1 MAEVHHFSYGL
12 LTPVLAYAL
21 SVTGSLL
28 GLLCTARARGSAGR
42 SRGAWLILAALAIGG
57 TGIWV
62 MHFIAMLGFNVQG
75 AEIRYDVPLTMLSC
89 AIAVVM
95 VAIGLF
101 IVGFGVAGRG
111 SIVTGGVITGVG
123 VASMHYMGM
132 AAMNMSGHVGYRS
145 DLVALSV
152 AIAVVAASVALW
164 FALSIR
170 GGWTTAG
177 AALIMGVAVTG
188 MHYTGMAAMHVTV
201 HEDMA
206 APTGATATDFLM
218 PLIACIGVV
227 SVIMLAIIAMAR
239 TEDELRVDAALRE
252 RIRVR
257 QAGRASHPPNMPT
270 GPVEPPRTR
279 STGEWFDGRA
289 DPDGVGREYVP

>member
-12 LTPVLAYAL
+12 LTPVLAYVM

-28 GLLCTARARGSAGR
+28 GLLCTSRARGSAGR
-42 SRGAWLILAALAIGG
+42 SRGAWLILAALSIGG

-62 MHFIAMLGFNVQG
+62 MHFIAMLGFSVPG

-89 AIAVVM
+89 AIAVVV

-101 IVGFGVAGRG
+101 IVGFGAAGPA
-111 SIVTGGVITGVG
+111 SIVTGGVIMGVG

-145 DLVALSV
+145 GLVALSV
-152 AIAVVAASVALW
+152 GIAVVAASVALW

-170 GGWTTAG
+170 GGWATAG

-188 MHYTGMAAMHVTV
+188 MHYTGMAAMQVTV

-206 APTGATATDFLM
+206 APTGATAIDFLM
-218 PLIACIGVV
+218 PLIGGIGVV
-227 SVIMLAIIAMAR
+227 SVILLAIIAMAP
-239 TEDELRVDAALRE
+239 TEDEMRVEAALRE
-252 RIRVR
+252 RIRLR
-257 QAGRASHPPNMPT
+257 QAGGASRPPTRPA
-270 GPVEPPRTR
+270 GPVVPPRTR
-279 STGEWFDGRA
+279 STGEWFDGGA
-289 DPDGVGREYVP
+289 DPDGVGREYAP

>member
-1 MAEVHHFSYGL
+1 MAEVHHFSYGF
-12 LTPVLAYAL
+12 LTPALAYVM

-28 GLLCTARARGSAGR
+28 GLLSTARARGSTGR

-62 MHFIAMLGFNVQG
+62 MHFIAMLGFSVPG

-89 AIAVVM
+89 AVAVVV

-101 IVGFGVAGRG
+101 IVGFGTAGPG
-111 SIVTGGVITGVG
+111 SIVTGGVIMGVG

-132 AAMNMSGHVGYRS
+132 AAMNMSGHVSYRS
-145 DLVALSV
+145 GLVALSV

-170 GGWTTAG
+170 GGWATAG

-188 MHYTGMAAMHVTV
+188 MHYTGMAAMRVTV
-201 HEDMA
+201 HEEMA
-206 APTGATATDFLM
+206 APTGAIATDFLM
-218 PLIACIGVV
+218 PLIGGIGVV
-227 SVIMLAIIAMAR
+227 SIIMLAIIAMAP
-239 TEDELRVDAALRE
+239 TEDEMRVDAALRE
-252 RIRVR
+252 RIRAR
-257 QAGRASHPPNMPT
+257 QVERAPHPRSVPT
-270 GPVEPPRTR
+270 WPVEPPRTR
-279 STGEWFDGRA
+279 STGEWFDGTT
-289 DPDGVGREYVP
+289 DPEGTGREYAP

>member
-12 LTPVLAYAL
+12 LTPVLAYVL

-28 GLLCTARARGSAGR
+28 GLLCTARARGSASR
-42 SRGAWLILAALAIGG
+42 SRGLWLTLAALAIGG

-62 MHFIAMLGFNVQG
+62 MHFIAMLGFGVPG

-89 AIAVVM
+89 VIAIVV

-101 IVGFGVAGRG
+101 IVGFRVAGPG
-111 SIVTGGVITGVG
+111 SIVTGGVIMGIG

-132 AAMNMSGHVGYRS
+132 AAMNMSGHVDYRPG
-145 DLVALSV
+145 LVAASV
-152 AIAVVAASVALW
+152 VIAVVAASVALW

-170 GGWTTAG
+170 GGWATAG

-188 MHYTGMAAMHVTV
+188 MHYTGMAAMRVTV

-206 APTGATATDFLM
+206 APTGATASDFLM
-218 PLIACIGVV
+218 PLIGGIGVM
-227 SVIMLAIIAMAR
+227 SIILLAIIAMAR
-239 TEDELRVDAALRE
+239 TEDELRVEAALRE
-252 RIRVR
+252 RIRAR
-257 QAGRASHPPNMPT
+257 QAGGASHPPTLAP
-270 GPVEPPRTR
+270 GPAEPPRTR
-279 STGEWFDGRA
+279 STGEWFDGG
-289 DPDGVGREYVP
+289 PGSDGAGREYAP